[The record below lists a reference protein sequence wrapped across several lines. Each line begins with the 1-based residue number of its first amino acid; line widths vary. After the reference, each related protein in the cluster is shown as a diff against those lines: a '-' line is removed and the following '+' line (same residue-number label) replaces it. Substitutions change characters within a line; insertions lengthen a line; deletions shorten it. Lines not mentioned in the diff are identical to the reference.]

1 MWPFSKKVE
10 ERIASSDPFLGEYL
24 GARWQASADIEKAS
38 GHNVA
43 HACIAGISGPLAA
56 VPCKLYR
63 HLDDGG
69 REPATEH
76 PLYGVLQTQSSPT
89 LTAFE
94 AREMLVASVLMYGNA
109 FARIERNGRG
119 QVTALYPMVAG
130 SVTVERLANG
140 RLRYKHA
147 LPNGGTEVLLQDE
160 VLHLRYRTSDGVLG
174 MSPIQIAAATFG
186 LALSQQDTAGA
197 AAENSFRPAGA
208 LVFPEKLAAAGKG
221 AGNADDIITKFKS
234 KFVGALKANE
244 VMVLDG
250 GAKFETFSFNSKDSE
265 FLESRKLSNLD
276 ICRVFGV
283 PPSVAGITDNSTYSN
298 VEQESRAL
306 VTRCLAP
313 MAKRIE
319 QAMNVA
325 LLTPESRKQF
335 FIEHDLNGLTRGAL
349 EQRYAAY
356 AVGRNN
362 GWLSVNEI
370 RRMENLSAVPGGDEY
385 VVPLN
390 VTSLAAA
397 NDNKNR
403 IEDAAA

>member
-1 MWPFSKKVE
+1 MNWWPFKKQE
-10 ERIASSDPFLGEYL
+10 QRIATSDPFLGEFL
-24 GARWQASADIEKAS
+24 GSRWQARADIEKAS
-38 GHNVA
+38 GHAVA
-43 HACIAGISGPLAA
+43 HACIAAVTGNLAA
-56 VPCKLYR
+56 VPLKLYK
-63 HLDDGG
+63 HTADGG
-69 REPATEH
+69 RDPATDH
-76 PLYGVLQTQSSPT
+76 PLYEVLQTQASPT

-94 AREMLVASVLMYGNA
+94 AREWLIASVLMYGNG

-119 QVTALYPMVAG
+119 QVVALHPLISG
-130 SVTVERLANG
+130 TVTVEKLTNG

-147 LPNGGTEVLLQDE
+147 KPDGGTETFLQEE
-160 VLHLRYRTSDGVLG
+160 VLHLRYRTADGVLG

-208 LVFPEKLAAAGKG
+208 LVFPEKLSTKGTG
-221 AGNADDIITKFKS
+221 AGSTDDVITKFKER
-234 KFVGALKANE
+234 FVGSLKANE

-265 FLESRKLSNLD
+265 FLESRKLSNMD
-276 ICRVFGV
+276 ICRVFLV

-298 VEQESRAL
+298 VGEESRAL

-325 LLTPESRKQF
+325 LLTPDSRKTF
-335 FIEHDLNGLTRGAL
+335 FIEHDLNGLTRGDLA
-349 EQRYAAY
+349 QRYGAY
-356 AVGRNN
+356 AIGRNN
-362 GWLSVNEI
+362 GWLNVDEI
-370 RRMENLSAVPGGDEY
+370 RKMENMSKVPGGDTY

-397 NDNKNR
+397 NDNRNKV
-403 IEDAAA
+403 EDAA

>member
-1 MWPFSKKVE
+1 MNWWPFKKQE
-10 ERIASSDPFLGEYL
+10 QRIASSDPFLGEFL
-24 GARWQASADIEKAS
+24 GARWQGRADIEKAS
-38 GHNVA
+38 GHSVA
-43 HACIAGISGPLAA
+43 MACIAGISGPLAS
-56 VPCKLYR
+56 VPLKLYR
-63 HLDDGG
+63 HLEDGG
-69 REPATEH
+69 REAATDH

-94 AREMLVASVLMYGNA
+94 AREWLVANVLMYGNG

-119 QVTALYPMVAG
+119 QVTALHPLVAG
-130 SVTVERLANG
+130 TVTVERLGNG

-147 LPNGGTEVLLQDE
+147 QPNGGTEVLLQEE

-221 AGNADDIITKFKS
+221 AGNADDVIAKFKD
-234 KFVGALKANE
+234 KFVGAMKANE

-250 GAKFETFSFNSKDSE
+250 GAKFETFTFNSKDSE

-276 ICRVFGV
+276 VCRVFSV

-298 VEQESRAL
+298 SEQESRAL

-325 LLTPESRKQF
+325 LLTPESRKSF
-335 FIEHDLNGLTRGAL
+335 FIEHDLNGLTRGDLA
-349 EQRYAAY
+349 QRYQAY
-356 AVGRNN
+356 AIGRNN
-362 GWLSVNEI
+362 GWLNVDEI
-370 RRMENLSAVPGGDEY
+370 RKMENLSKVRGGDEY

-397 NDNKNR
+397 NDNKNKVD
-403 IEDAAA
+403 DAA

>member
-1 MWPFSKKVE
+1 MWPFNKKVE
-10 ERIASSDPFLGEYL
+10 ERIASSDPFLGEFL
-24 GARWQASADIEKAS
+24 GARWQARADIEKAS
-38 GHNVA
+38 GHSVA
-43 HACIAGISGPLAA
+43 HACISAITGNLSA
-56 VPCKLYR
+56 VPLKLYR
-63 HLDDGG
+63 HTDDGG
-69 REPATEH
+69 REPASDH
-76 PLYGVLQTQSSPT
+76 PLYDVLQTQASPT

-94 AREMLVASVLMYGNA
+94 AREWLAANVLMYGNA
-109 FARIERNGRG
+109 VARIERNGRG
-119 QVTALYPMVAG
+119 QVTSLHPLIAG
-130 SVTVERLANG
+130 SVTVERLGSG

-147 LPNGGTEVLLQDE
+147 QQNGGTEVLLQEE

-186 LALSQQDTAGA
+186 LALSQQDTAGS

-208 LVFPEKLAAAGKG
+208 LVFPEKLAVAGKG
-221 AGNADDIITKFKS
+221 AGNAEDIVAKFKS
-234 KFVGALKANE
+234 KFVGSLKANE

-265 FLESRKLSNLD
+265 FLESRKLSNMD

-298 VEQESRAL
+298 VGDESRAL

-313 MAKRIE
+313 MAKRVE

-325 LLTPESRKQF
+325 LLTTESRKSF
-335 FIEHDLNGLTRGAL
+335 FIEHDMAALLRGDLTA
-349 EQRYAAY
+349 QYNAY

-370 RRMENLSAVPGGDEY
+370 RKFLNMGKVVGGDEY

-397 NDNKNR
+397 NDNKNK
-403 IEDAAA
+403 IDEAAA